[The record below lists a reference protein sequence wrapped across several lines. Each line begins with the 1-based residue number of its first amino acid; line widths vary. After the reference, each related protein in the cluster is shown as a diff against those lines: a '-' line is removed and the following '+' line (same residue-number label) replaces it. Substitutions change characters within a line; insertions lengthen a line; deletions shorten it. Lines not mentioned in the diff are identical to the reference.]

1 MTKRKNKQPQ
11 SNQPVD
17 VFFWEDYDGLHSMFD
32 FTGCLNNGRYFELP
46 VSWFD
51 VEKLLRQGVHHSSAL
66 QAKLNILKVTFTP
79 TKFLSRGEFE
89 KLAFNFLVLGNGYL
103 EIQRNR
109 FGEMLSLKSRLALY
123 MRRAS
128 NLKDFVYL
136 RNDLLGLE
144 YEELGGSD
152 VVHIMQPNLRQEIYG
167 MPYYLAAMDSVE
179 LNAAATRFR
188 VRYYQNGSHAGFI
201 LYSTDSSIDEEGWA
215 NIKSQ
220 LRSAKGAGNFKN
232 MVIRSPNGNP
242 DGLKLIPISEVAAKD
257 DFLNIKQV
265 SAEDMLA
272 IHRVPPSLMGIV
284 PKSAGGLGD
293 AATAAKV
300 FATNEVAPL
309 QQACLD
315 VNERLGV
322 EVFQFAPYDLAAA

>member
-1 MTKRKNKQPQ
+1 MTQ
-11 SNQPVD
+11 SPNAD
-17 VFFWEDYDGLHSMFD
+17 VFFWQDYEGLHSLFD
-32 FTGCLNNGRYFELP
+32 FTGCLNNGKYFEPP

-51 VEKLLRQGVHHSSAL
+51 VEKLLRQGVHHCSAL

-79 TKFLSRGEFE
+79 TQWLSRGEFE

-109 FGEMLSLKSRLALY
+109 LGKMLSVKSRLALY
-123 MRRAS
+123 MRRSS

-136 RNDLLGLE
+136 RNDLINAT
-144 YEELGGSD
+144 YEELDGND
-152 VVHIMQPNLRQEIYG
+152 IIHIIQPNLRQEVYG

-188 VRYYQNGSHAGFI
+188 VRYYKNGSHAGFI
-201 LYSTDSSIDEEGWA
+201 LYTTDSKINEEDWE
-215 NIKSQ
+215 NIKAQ
-220 LRSAKGAGNFKN
+220 LRSAKGEGNFKN
-232 MVIRSPNGNP
+232 IVIRSPEGNP

-257 DFLNIKQV
+257 DFLNIKQI

-272 IHRVPPSLMGIV
+272 IHRVPPALMGIV

-293 AATAAKV
+293 AATAARV

-309 QQACLD
+309 QQAFLD
-315 VNERLGV
+315 VNEKLNTEIFRF
-322 EVFQFAPYDLAAA
+322 EPYNLITA

>member
-1 MTKRKNKQPQ
+1 MTKRKKKQPSNQPQ
-11 SNQPVD
+11 SSQNTD
-17 VFFWEDYDGLHSMFD
+17 VFFWQDYDGLHSMFD
-32 FTGCLNNGRYFELP
+32 FTGCLNNGRYFEPP
-46 VSWFD
+46 VSWLD
-51 VEKLLRQGVHHSSAL
+51 VEKLLRQGVHHASAL
-66 QAKLNILKVTFTP
+66 QAKLNILKVTFEP
-79 TKFLSRGEFE
+79 TKWLSRSEFE

-109 FGEMLSLKSRLALY
+109 LGEMLSMKSRLGLY

-136 RNDLLGLE
+136 RSDLIGVDHETLNGV
-144 YEELGGSD
+144 D
-152 VVHIMQPNLRQEIYG
+152 VIHIMQPNLRQEVYG

-201 LYSTDSSIDEEGWA
+201 LYSTDSTIDEEGWV

-242 DGLKLIPISEVAAKD
+242 D
-257 DFLNIKQV
+257 FL
-265 SAEDMLA
+265 SRLC
-272 IHRVPPSLMGIV
+272 
-284 PKSAGGLGD
+284 GG
-293 AATAAKV
+293 
-300 FATNEVAPL
+300 
-309 QQACLD
+309 
-315 VNERLGV
+315 
-322 EVFQFAPYDLAAA
+322 